1 VITLATRTRKARRPG
16 TCPLCRGPIQV
27 GQRIA
32 LVGYWCHAQCVVD
45 RLHEEDAPD
54 G

>member
-1 VITLATRTRKARRPG
+1 MTGLATRTRKARRPG

-32 LVGYWCHAQCVVD
+32 KLGYWVHAQCVID
-45 RLHEEDAPD
+45 HQHEEDQP
-54 G
+54 